1 MDIYIQRL
9 IKRYPDAASCVEA
22 IERAYA
28 TLVETFEQGGKLLIC
43 GNGGSAADSEHI
55 VGELMKGFRSRRAI
69 PASVRE
75 RLIADWPQ
83 EGAYIGEHLQGALP
97 TISLSSH
104 TALATAYANDVA
116 ADLVFAQQVYG
127 YGKVGDT
134 LLCISTSGRSR
145 NVCLAAQVA
154 QTMGLPTIA
163 LTGNDGGLLAT
174 FCDVAICVPRTSVE
188 DIQEMHLPVY
198 HTLCLMLEAHFFCGE
213 Q

>member
-1 MDIYIQRL
+1 MDAYIQRL
-9 IKRYPDAASCVEA
+9 TERYPDLASCTPA
-22 IERAYA
+22 IEQAYHL
-28 TLVETFEQGGKLLIC
+28 LVAAFEQHQKLLIC

-69 PASVRE
+69 PSSMRE

-97 TISLSSH
+97 AIALSAH

-127 YGKVGDT
+127 YGKAGDA

-154 QTMGLPTIA
+154 QTMGLHTIA
-163 LTGNDGGLLAT
+163 LTGRDGGLLAT

-198 HTLCLMLEAHFFCGE
+198 HTLCLMLEAHFFCE
-213 Q
+213 ER